1 MDYQNIFK
9 AGTGKSVADMYA
21 DFQGAFT
28 ELAQIYKSTT
38 EPSPTY
44 ACQWWA
50 DETSGLLKQRN
61 ADNTA
66 WIVRGYLD
74 KPFFGLVPYV
84 DNGAVSPLLT
94 GRNRLINGNFDP
106 KIGWQRGTSFA
117 LGSGETK
124 FTADRY
130 RCTQGTGGVGTVSM
144 QSVTPAAVPGARG
157 SLRWQQTTAA
167 STAPE
172 IMQPVEGADTF
183 SGSVCTRGFWAK
195 ADATRTIQVALR
207 QNFGTGG
214 SPSPSVDIATQS
226 FTIGT
231 AWQFVQAT
239 FIVPDTSAKMFGTGC
254 NDYLGARII
263 LPVGV
268 TFDIQFTLDQL
279 EPGNMATG
287 FEYRS
292 MAQELTLCQRY
303 YEKGF
308 PLDIAPG
315 PNSIFYQCF
324 HISGTGSTID
334 GYSNFTTQFKVTK
347 RATPSITTYNATT
360 AGGNAVAY
368 LRNDGTWYNG
378 SHGGTTICDKSFS
391 IGGSYV
397 GAGSVMTNRTI
408 AFNWTADAEL

>member
-144 QSVTPAAVPGARG
+144 QSVTPAAVPGAR
-157 SLRWQQTTAA
+157 RRAA
-167 STAPE
+167 
-172 IMQPVEGADTF
+172 GA
-183 SGSVCTRGFWAK
+183 ALK
-195 ADATRTIQVALR
+195 ADEEGRGRARPARRDGRAAHLAKFWPGHGDGPRRVWPPGRHRHPRGPAHGDGRPIR
-207 QNFGTGG
+207 Q
-214 SPSPSVDIATQS
+214 S
-226 FTIGT
+226 
-231 AWQFVQAT
+231 
-239 FIVPDTSAKMFGTGC
+239 
-254 NDYLGARII
+254 
-263 LPVGV
+263 
-268 TFDIQFTLDQL
+268 
-279 EPGNMATG
+279 
-287 FEYRS
+287 
-292 MAQELTLCQRY
+292 
-303 YEKGF
+303 
-308 PLDIAPG
+308 
-315 PNSIFYQCF
+315 
-324 HISGTGSTID
+324 SG
-334 GYSNFTTQFKVTK
+334 
-347 RATPSITTYNATT
+347 
-360 AGGNAVAY
+360 
-368 LRNDGTWYNG
+368 
-378 SHGGTTICDKSFS
+378 
-391 IGGSYV
+391 
-397 GAGSVMTNRTI
+397 
-408 AFNWTADAEL
+408 